1 MPEVISMFKRICVIC
16 VCIFILVIGLGS
28 VVYAATPSIEAE
40 GAILMEASS
49 GKILYAKDENKRW
62 PPASV
67 TKLMT
72 MTLIFDALSSGK
84 LHWDDKITAS
94 KFACSM
100 GGTQVWLE
108 EGEQRSLR
116 EMLTAISVAS
126 ANDCSVAV
134 AEHIAGSEEA
144 FVAMMNAKAKELGMV
159 NTHYSN
165 SHGLPIENHYV
176 SAKDMAI
183 LARYALRYP
192 ELLNFTS
199 MKEYTFRPDPKLLIL
214 YNTNKLLWWYPGS
227 DGLKTGQTNE
237 AKRNLVGTAKRD
249 NLRLIS
255 VVLGVG
261 KPKGHFSET
270 IKLFNMG
277 FSNYGFTKIYDLRQ
291 PICEVD
297 INKGT
302 QDKITLVAA
311 RDVGAIH
318 KKGEKINPQTSFRIN
333 EKIKAPI
340 VKGQKLGE
348 IIVAIDGQEA
358 ERVDLLALSAVAKA
372 SYWFNLK
379 NILAQTF
386 YLGAVK

>member
-1 MPEVISMFKRICVIC
+1 MLKKICVIC
-16 VCIFILVIGLGS
+16 ISICVLILGFTS
-28 VVYAATPSIEAE
+28 VASAAVPNIDAEA
-40 GAILMEASS
+40 AILMEASS

-72 MTLIFDALSSGK
+72 MTLIMDGLSSGK
-84 LHWDDKITAS
+84 LHWEDKITAS

-108 EGEQRSLR
+108 EGEQRTLK

-134 AEHIAGSEEA
+134 AEHIAGTEEA
-144 FVAMMNAKAKELGMV
+144 FVGMMNAKAKELGMV
-159 NTHYSN
+159 NTHFSN

-192 ELLNFTS
+192 ELLTFTS
-199 MKEYTFRPDPKLLIL
+199 IKQYTFRPEPKLLIL

-227 DGLKTGQTNE
+227 DGLKTGQTVE
-237 AKRNLVGTAKRD
+237 AKRNLIGTAKRD

-277 FSNYGFTKIYDLRQ
+277 FSNYDFTKIYGVRQ
-291 PICEVD
+291 PICEVE

-302 QDKITLVAA
+302 APKITLVTA
-311 RDVGAIH
+311 RDVGALH
-318 KKGEKINPQTSFRIN
+318 EKGKKIKPQTTLNIQEKIT
-333 EKIKAPI
+333 API
-340 VKGQKLGE
+340 IKGQKLGE
-348 IIVAIDGQEA
+348 IIVAIDGQES
-358 ERVDLLALSAVAKA
+358 ERVDLLAAASVVKA
-372 SYWFNLK
+372 SFWFNFK
-379 NILAQTF
+379 NVMSHTL
-386 YLGAVK
+386 YLGAIK

>member
-1 MPEVISMFKRICVIC
+1 
-16 VCIFILVIGLGS
+16 
-28 VVYAATPSIEAE
+28 
-40 GAILMEASS
+40 
-49 GKILYAKDENKRW
+49 
-62 PPASV
+62 
-67 TKLMT
+67 MT
-72 MTLIFDALSSGK
+72 MTLILDALSSGK

-94 KFACSM
+94 KYACSM

-108 EGEQRSLR
+108 EGEQRSVR

-144 FVAMMNAKAKELGMV
+144 FVGMMNAKAKELGMT
-159 NTHYSN
+159 NTNFSN
-165 SHGLPIENHYV
+165 SHGLPIPNHYV

-192 ELLNFTS
+192 ELLAFTS
-199 MKEYTFRPDPKLLIL
+199 IKQYTFRPEPKLLIL

-227 DGLKTGQTNE
+227 DGLKTGQTVE

-261 KPKGHFSET
+261 TPKGHFSET

-277 FSNYGFTKIYDLRQ
+277 FSDFGFTKIYDLRQ

-297 INKGT
+297 INKGKT
-302 QDKITLVAA
+302 NKITLVAA
-311 RDVGAIH
+311 RDVGALH
-318 KKGEKINPQTSFRIN
+318 QKGKIIKPQTTINIQEKIT
-333 EKIKAPI
+333 API
-340 VKGQKLGE
+340 AKGQKLGE
-348 IIVAIDGQEA
+348 IIVAIDGQET
-358 ERVDLLALSAVAKA
+358 ERVDLLAATAAPKA
-372 SYWFNLK
+372 GFWFNFK
-379 NILAQTF
+379 NIISQAC
-386 YLGAVK
+386 YLGALK